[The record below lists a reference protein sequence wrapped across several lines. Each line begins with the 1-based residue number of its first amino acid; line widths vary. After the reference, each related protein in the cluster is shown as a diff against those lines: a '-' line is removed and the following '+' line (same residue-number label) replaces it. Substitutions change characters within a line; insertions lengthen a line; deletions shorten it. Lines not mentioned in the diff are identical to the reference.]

1 MKGRPFQRIPTLVGK
16 FDDMEMWERAEVLA
30 RMHKFGINSTRGW
43 KYTFATM
50 TQDQKV
56 SAFDDVC
63 ERFDL
68 CRECGK
74 GGHFVQECEE
84 RAPAEWADGL
94 SLRSSTHHRD
104 SSARLAESER
114 RNAEAIRVLMGQ

>member
-1 MKGRPFQRIPTLVGK
+1 MGK

-30 RMHKFGINSTRGW
+30 RMHKYGIKSTRGW
-43 KYTFATM
+43 KYTFTTM

-74 GGHFVQECEE
+74 GGHFVQECQE

-94 SLRSSTHHRD
+94 GLRSTYLSRDGD
-104 SSARLAESER
+104 SSTRLSIFGDSSTRLAESER

>member
-1 MKGRPFQRIPTLVGK
+1 MGK

-30 RMHKFGINSTRGW
+30 RMHKYGIKSTRGW
-43 KYTFATM
+43 KYTFTTM

-74 GGHFVQECEE
+74 GGHFVQECQE
-84 RAPAEWADGL
+84 RAPAEWVDG
-94 SLRSSTHHRD
+94 SGLRSNYHIPSE
-104 SSARLAESER
+104 ARLAESER